1 LVTFSELTD
10 HLDGAHRKND
20 ASVRALDEP
29 GHGSDGVAEVW
40 FDGPVDSSAPVVVD
54 GAVEVEAAP
63 AVLRVDELSDQ
74 LSELLAFFDGSEDRE
89 WGISAE
95 ASVADDFTS
104 DGRVYV
110 GPNAVVGS
118 DVVVGEDVRIG
129 PGVHIVGPARLGDH
143 VQLYSGV
150 KLVSPVEIGNRTVIH
165 SNTVIGSDGY
175 GYEQTGE
182 DHEKIPQ
189 VGRVIIHEDVEI
201 GASAAVDRATYG
213 RTVIGAGSKLDNH
226 VHVAHNCKIGENCL
240 LVAKSGL
247 AGSVTLG
254 DNVILA
260 GMAAVEDHN
269 TLADG
274 VIVAAKAGVTKDI
287 DEEGAVVSGFPAR
300 AHDEQLKIQAL
311 SRKLPQFRKDLMELK
326 KEFNRKG
333 DPSREG

>member
-1 LVTFSELTD
+1 
-10 HLDGAHRKND
+10 
-20 ASVRALDEP
+20 
-29 GHGSDGVAEVW
+29 
-40 FDGPVDSSAPVVVD
+40 
-54 GAVEVEAAP
+54 
-63 AVLRVDELSDQ
+63 
-74 LSELLAFFDGSEDRE
+74 
-89 WGISAE
+89 
-95 ASVADDFTS
+95 
-104 DGRVYV
+104 
-110 GPNAVVGS
+110 
-118 DVVVGEDVRIG
+118 
-129 PGVHIVGPARLGDH
+129 
-143 VQLYSGV
+143 
-150 KLVSPVEIGNRTVIH
+150 VEIGNRTVIH